1 MSKDTVQD
9 PVGSSAVDSS
19 SAPVDCSCEEGEYL
33 TADERAQLEERK
45 HKGRSV
51 RTFIPPDLS
60 DPHTAAQVRF
70 VEPRYRGGPVRKW

>member
-1 MSKDTVQD
+1 M
-9 PVGSSAVDSS
+9 GSSSVDS
-19 SAPVDCSCEEGEYL
+19 SAPVDFVESEEYL

-51 RTFIPPDLS
+51 RTFTPPDLN
-60 DPHTAAQVRF
+60 DPHIVARLKF